1 MLTEARLITPQG
13 KTIIL
18 SVDQYRKVAEMLAV
32 QEPPARP
39 SLAEVR
45 SLLEKLR
52 GKYAGGPSLTQAL
65 LEERRQ
71 EYQREEAKIRRHA
84 RRT

>member
-18 SVDQYRKVAEMLAV
+18 SEDEYRKVAEILAV
-32 QEPPARP
+32 NEPSTRP
-39 SLAEVR
+39 SLSEVKA
-45 SLLEKLR
+45 LLAKLH
-52 GKYAGGPSLTQAL
+52 GKYAGGRSLTQAL

-71 EYQREEAKIRRHA
+71 EYQREEAKVRRHTPHA
-84 RRT
+84 